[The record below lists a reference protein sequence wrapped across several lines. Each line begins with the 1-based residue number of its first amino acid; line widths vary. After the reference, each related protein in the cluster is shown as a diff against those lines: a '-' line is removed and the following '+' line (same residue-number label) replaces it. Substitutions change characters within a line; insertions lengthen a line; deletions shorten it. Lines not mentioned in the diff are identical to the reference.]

1 MLTSW
6 MAYILAATTASVLFV
21 AAGWRSRR
29 VAGSGFNRLNRLPDM
44 SMMASGHSGGR
55 AQPLGDA
62 AEAIHMAL
70 KRLTPLIESQAVHV
84 DVAARLGLLVR
95 LRAPALIELLED
107 LITIAIHNAPASVL
121 LLTAAAHGNHI
132 HINVS
137 DDLPGA
143 DLSKRQSQTRGVQER
158 IAMLGGVLDI
168 DVRPAEGT
176 VMTLRLAAAFET
188 PEEEAGAAQPQEAA
202 RQLL

>member
-1 MLTSW
+1 MQTIW

-21 AAGWRSRR
+21 AAGWRSRHA
-29 VAGSGFNRLNRLPDM
+29 AGSGLSRLNRLPDM
-44 SMMASGHSGGR
+44 SVLAPGQHTAR

-70 KRLTPLIESQAVHV
+70 KRLAPLIESQAVHV

-107 LITIAIHNAPASVL
+107 LVTIAIHNAPASVL
-121 LLTAAAHGNHI
+121 LLTATAHGNRI
-132 HINVS
+132 HISLS
-137 DDLPGA
+137 DDVPGA
-143 DLSKRQSQTRGVQER
+143 DLSKRQSQARGVQER

-188 PEEEAGAAQPQEAA
+188 PEEEPEAVRPQAA